1 MFSPDN
7 TTLINGDGNG
17 RLQLWD
23 TTTGDELITLNGHM
37 EGVETLQF
45 SPDGNTLVSAAQDGT
60 ILLWD
65 WDEIIK
71 GLPVKD
77 K

>member
-1 MFSPDN
+1 
-7 TTLINGDGNG
+7 
-17 RLQLWD
+17 
-23 TTTGDELITLNGHM
+23 
-37 EGVETLQF
+37 VETLQF

-65 WDEIIK
+65 WDEIIN